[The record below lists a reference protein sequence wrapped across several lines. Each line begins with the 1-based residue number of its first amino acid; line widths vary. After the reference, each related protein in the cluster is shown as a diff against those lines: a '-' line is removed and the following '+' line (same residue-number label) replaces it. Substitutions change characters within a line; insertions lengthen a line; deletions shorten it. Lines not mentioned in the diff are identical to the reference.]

1 MLNGQVFIILFF
13 YFAIHRFLSLN
24 CVFLYR
30 LMNEE
35 AYILSHIDE
44 EDKQLAEL
52 YRKAHIRLLRPR
64 MLAGHLQ
71 GRILKMFVRMRRPQ
85 RILEIGT
92 YTGYATL
99 CLAEGLPAGGEI
111 HTVEIDDEM
120 EDFIR
125 EQFGKSLLK
134 DKIKLYIGD
143 VREIISGLEGCF
155 DMVFIDGDKR
165 EYCEYYDLIFDKVQN
180 GGIILVD
187 NTLWNKKV
195 WEEPHSNDKQTL
207 GIIRF
212 NEKIKQDKRIEKIIL
227 PLRDGLT
234 VIYKI

>member
-1 MLNGQVFIILFF
+1 
-13 YFAIHRFLSLN
+13 
-24 CVFLYR
+24 
-30 LMNEE
+30 MNEE

-44 EDKQLAEL
+44 EGKRLAEL
-52 YRKAHIRLLRPR
+52 YRKAHVELLHPR

-71 GRILKMFVRMRRPQ
+71 GRILKMLVRIQRPQ

-99 CLAEGLPAGGEI
+99 CLAEGLPEGGEI

-125 EQFGKSLLK
+125 EQFEQSRLK
-134 DKIKLYIGD
+134 DKIKLHIGD
-143 VREIISGLEGCF
+143 IRKVIAGLEGAF
-155 DMVFIDGDKR
+155 DMVYIDGDKR
-165 EYCEYYDLIFDKVQN
+165 DYCEYYNCVFDRVRS
-180 GGIILVD
+180 GGVILAD
-187 NTLWNKKV
+187 NTLWNKRV
-195 WEEPHSNDKQTL
+195 WEEPNPNDKQTI

-212 NEKIKQDKRIEKIIL
+212 NEKIKEDKRIEKIIF

-234 VIYKI
+234 VIYKL

>member
-1 MLNGQVFIILFF
+1 MD
-13 YFAIHRFLSLN
+13 
-24 CVFLYR
+24 
-30 LMNEE
+30 EE

-44 EDKQLAEL
+44 ENEQLAEL
-52 YRKAHIRLLRPR
+52 YRKAHVQLLRPR

-71 GRILKMFVRMRRPQ
+71 GRILKMLVRMHRSQ

-99 CLAEGLPAGGEI
+99 CLAEGLPEGGEI

-125 EQFGKSLLK
+125 EQFEQSHLKS
-134 DKIKLYIGD
+134 KIRLYIGD
-143 VREIISGLEGCF
+143 IREIISEMEGWF
-155 DMVFIDGDKR
+155 DMVYIDGDKR
-165 EYCEYYDLIFDKVQN
+165 DYCEYYDCIFDKVRP
-180 GGIILVD
+180 GGIILAD
-187 NTLWNKKV
+187 NTLWDKKV
-195 WEEPHSNDKQTL
+195 WETPHPGDKQTL

-212 NEKIKQDKRIEKIIL
+212 NEKMKQDKRIEKIIL

-234 VIYKI
+234 VIYKL

>member
-1 MLNGQVFIILFF
+1 MLVR
-13 YFAIHRFLSLN
+13 IH
-24 CVFLYR
+24 C
-30 LMNEE
+30 
-35 AYILSHIDE
+35 
-44 EDKQLAEL
+44 
-52 YRKAHIRLLRPR
+52 
-64 MLAGHLQ
+64 
-71 GRILKMFVRMRRPQ
+71 PQ

-99 CLAEGLPAGGEI
+99 CLAEGLPEGGEI

-125 EQFGKSLLK
+125 EQFEQSHLK
-134 DKIKLYIGD
+134 DKIRLHIGD
-143 VREIISGLEGCF
+143 IREIISELEGEF

-165 EYCEYYDLIFDKVQN
+165 EYCEYYDCVFNRVRS
-180 GGIILVD
+180 GGIILAD

-195 WEEPHSNDKQTL
+195 WEEPHPNDSRTL

-212 NEKIKQDKRIEKIIL
+212 NEKIRQDKRIEKIIL

-234 VIYKI
+234 IIYKL